1 MMEVVLIR
9 GEVNRMYKAFEIDYY
24 GKSHSVGESD
34 NLIEAKK
41 KANKAYKKS
50 NGEYPVFVS
59 DGTKVVYNRQ

>member
-1 MMEVVLIR
+1 
-9 GEVNRMYKAFEIDYY
+9 MYKVFEIDYY
-24 GKSHSVGESD
+24 GRSHSVGESD
-34 NLIEAKK
+34 NLTEAKK

>member
-1 MMEVVLIR
+1 
-9 GEVNRMYKAFEIDYY
+9 MYKLFEIDYY

-34 NLIEAKK
+34 NLTEAKK
-41 KANKAYKKS
+41 QANKAYKKS